1 MTHDSH
7 HELAYEAVYRH
18 VGSLTPYIGYT
29 QERSLAVEVTFIHQC
44 RMVELTGCSLLRQ
57 ITPR

>member
-1 MTHDSH
+1 MSRDLH
-7 HELAYEAVYRH
+7 HKLAYEAVYRH
-18 VGSLTPYIGYT
+18 VGSLTPHIRYT
-29 QERSLAVEVTFIHQC
+29 QERSLAIEVTFIHQH